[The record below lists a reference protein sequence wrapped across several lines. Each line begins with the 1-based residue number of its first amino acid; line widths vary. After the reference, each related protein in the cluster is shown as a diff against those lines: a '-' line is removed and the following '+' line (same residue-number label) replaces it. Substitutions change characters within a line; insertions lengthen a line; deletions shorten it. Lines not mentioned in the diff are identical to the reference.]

1 MRKTRLMGGP
11 RSDINLYET
20 RGARQK
26 TFKNLCTAVTLCK
39 SPPGPNTG
47 FLSPL
52 VGLSNMLYGF
62 EGLVRFY
69 GGW

>member
-1 MRKTRLMGGP
+1 MGGP

-26 TFKNLCTAVTLCK
+26 TFKNLCTELHYVDR
-39 SPPGPNTG
+39 PPGINTG

-52 VGLSNMLYGF
+52 AGLSNMLYGF